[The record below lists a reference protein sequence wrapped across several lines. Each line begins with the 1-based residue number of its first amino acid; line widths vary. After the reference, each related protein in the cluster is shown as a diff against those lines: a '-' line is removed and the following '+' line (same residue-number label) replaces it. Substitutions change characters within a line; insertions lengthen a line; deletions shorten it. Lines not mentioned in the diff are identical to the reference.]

1 MSFAADSNNSSRP
14 RRVSHGETTNPS
26 LIELVKQGD
35 PEAWKTF
42 EGIYRP
48 LVTLWCRIAK
58 LSPNDAD
65 DVSQNVFASVY
76 RSIGSFEKRNAD
88 DTFRGWL
95 RDITQKRAC
104 DFFRSKS
111 TEVQVLGSNDAQSFL
126 AQLSQPEP
134 PPETDP
140 ESRKASREVFEK
152 ALEAV
157 ENKVEPRTWRA
168 FWRTTVD
175 EQPAPDVADELGM
188 TNDAVRKAKSR
199 MKTRLRL
206 ELGSLFD
213 EISRDAGVSLD

>member
-1 MSFAADSNNSSRP
+1 MPFAADSNRFPRP
-14 RRVSHGETTNPS
+14 QRVSHGETTNPS
-26 LIELVKQGD
+26 LIGLVKQGD
-35 PEAWKTF
+35 PEAWKIF
-42 EGIYRP
+42 EDIYRP

-58 LSPNDAD
+58 LSPS
-65 DVSQNVFASVY
+65 DVEDVTQNVFASVY
-76 RSIGSFEKRNAD
+76 RSIGSFEKRDPD

-111 TEVQVLGSNDAQSFL
+111 NEVQVLGNSDPQGFL

-140 ESRKASREVFEK
+140 ESRKASREVFVK

-175 EQPAPDVADELGM
+175 DQSAPDVAEELGM
-188 TNDAVRKAKSR
+188 TNAAVRKAKSR

-206 ELGSLFD
+206 ELGSLID
-213 EISRDAGVSLD
+213 EITRDAGISLD